1 MNTAAT
7 TGPAKSVRAPRVATY
22 QLVKINP
29 SILFVDQS
37 VQRPIDGVRVA
48 AIADDF
54 KREALGVIHV
64 SRRTNGTYHVIDG
77 QHRIAALR
85 VVGREDDTVDCALW
99 EGLNRAEEAA
109 MFRRLNNTRQ
119 VPHLDRFRMRLVE
132 GDPVACELSAMLAS
146 HGWIIT
152 EASTEESFSAVSA
165 LEKVYR
171 AEDSGGIDTC
181 DALVRVATEA
191 WGHDSNALRAEIV
204 AGLAVLLRRRLR
216 LDIPKLVTVLATS
229 KNGPLGLIGRARQ
242 LRDIRNGRISDAMAE
257 ILVNTY
263 NHAPSGCRHA

>member
-1 MNTAAT
+1 MKAGAAT
-7 TGPAKSVRAPRVATY
+7 GHAESVIASRVATY

-37 VQRPIDGVRVA
+37 VQRPIDSVRVA

-64 SRRTNGTYHVIDG
+64 SRRANGIHHIIDG

-85 VVGREDDTVDCALW
+85 VVSREDDTVDCALW

-109 MFRRLNNTRQ
+109 MFRRLNDTRQ
-119 VPHLDRFRMRLVE
+119 VQYLHRFRMRIVE

-146 HGWIIT
+146 HGWTIT
-152 EASTEESFSAVSA
+152 EASTEGSFSAISA

-171 AEDSGGIDTC
+171 AKDGGGIDTC
-181 DALVRVATEA
+181 DALVRIATEA
-191 WGHDSNALRAEIV
+191 WGHDSSALRAEIV
-204 AGLAVLLRRRLR
+204 AALGVLLRRRPL
-216 LDIPKLVTVLATS
+216 LDIPKLVTMLATS
-229 KNGPLGLIGRARQ
+229 KNGPLSLIGGARQ
-242 LRDIRNGRISDAMAE
+242 RRNMRNGRISDAIAE
-257 ILVNTY
+257 ILANIY
-263 NHAPSGCRHA
+263 NHAPSGYRHA